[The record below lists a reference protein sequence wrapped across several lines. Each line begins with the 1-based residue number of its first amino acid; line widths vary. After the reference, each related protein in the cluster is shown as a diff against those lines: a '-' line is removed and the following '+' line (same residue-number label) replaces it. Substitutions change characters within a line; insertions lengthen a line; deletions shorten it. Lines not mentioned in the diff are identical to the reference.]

1 VDTITVSAKGQIA
14 IPKAIRE
21 QLGLEEGTRLDLQ
34 VDGTTITLTK
44 SQDWRRLYGAAAGTD
59 LLDRYEQD
67 KQEERQREDDRS

>member
-1 VDTITVSAKGQIA
+1 METITVSAKGQIA

-34 VDGTTITLTK
+34 VDGTTLTLTK

-59 LLDRYEQD
+59 LLDRYEKD
-67 KQEERQREDDRS
+67 KQEERQREDDCS